1 MTQDQN
7 NHRDANSI
15 IQFII
20 GSFIAI
26 LFLFSSFHEFSFN
39 EKYIKSLKNGLWQ
52 KKEVEISPHF
62 EIDILHFR
70 MNTTKIRVKYDHQ
83 EFYEDSCNGALQ
95 HICKYIE
102 NKEIQVTSLNFYI
115 NSKDQHT
122 ENQIILLDSITFID
136 KEGAQQVFPNMPYAP
151 NSPIFIADKMKEFR
165 SIFVFAFLKH
175 LFFALFF
182 VAHTSTIYTFK
193 EPTEKRIRY
202 FIVIVFSLSFL
213 SLVIRYFLI

>member
-15 IQFII
+15 IQLII
-20 GSFIAI
+20 GCITAI
-26 LFLFSSFHEFSFN
+26 LFLSSSFHEFSLK
-39 EKYIKSLKNGLWQ
+39 EQYVKSLKEELWQ
-52 KKEVEISPHF
+52 KKDLKITPNIEFKFV
-62 EIDILHFR
+62 HFR
-70 MNTTKIRVKYDHQ
+70 TGETSFRIEVDHQ
-83 EFYEDSCNGALQ
+83 EFYENTCSGSLK

-102 NKEIQVTSLNFYI
+102 NNEIKVTLLNFYI
-115 NSKDQHT
+115 HSLDQDR
-122 ENQIILLDSITFID
+122 QIILLNTITFMD
-136 KEGAQQVFPNMPYAP
+136 KNGDQQVFPNMPYAP

-213 SLVIRYFLI
+213 SLVIRYFFI